1 MIDCLFDCLPANW
14 RRGVPTRHAV
24 RRAMLV
30 VCLAVT
36 ASCAVGRSVADDEES
51 AESGAAGNPDNLAAI
66 VSRQTRAGFEAV
78 SHYVEKNPKADD
90 IDRSYAWLFET
101 AQRNGYEAAALPLA
115 EAYLKR
121 AETDEA
127 TAKRARQS
135 QVLGLAATGKM
146 DEAMRGFER
155 EMRGVRLR
163 SPNAT
168 VDFAIAV
175 AAQAQMANDF
185 KAAEAVFERLASAF
199 FLNPYVRS
207 LSENRLYRLELANL
221 PAPKLGAE
229 DFDGKPVEISAYEGK
244 VLLIDFWA
252 TNCAPCIEQFPAMK
266 QLYAD
271 YHDKGLEIV
280 GISLDEQRETVD
292 QFQEAWKL
300 PWRMTMSSADGG
312 ATRARY
318 RARTIP
324 SMYLV
329 DQKGRIVRI
338 DVRGKNLRRSVE
350 QLLKADT

>member
-1 MIDCLFDCLPANW
+1 MIDCLSDCQAANW
-14 RRGVPTRHAV
+14 RSAATV
-24 RRAMLV
+24 RRTIAAI
-30 VCLAVT
+30 CLTLA
-36 ASCAVGRSVADDEES
+36 ASCAVGVSDAAEEES
-51 AESGAAGNPDNLAAI
+51 AGTDSAGKPVNLTAI
-66 VSRQTRAGFEAV
+66 LSRQTRVAFDAV
-78 SHYVEKNPKADD
+78 SQYVEKNPTAND
-90 IDRSYAWLFET
+90 IDQSYAWLFET
-101 AQRNGYEAAALPLA
+101 AQRNGYEADALPLA

-121 AETDEA
+121 SKMAESI
-127 TAKRARQS
+127 AKRARQTK
-135 QVLGLAATGKM
+135 VLGLAATGKLE
-146 DEAMRGFER
+146 EAMLGFEE
-155 EMRGVRLR
+155 EMKGVRLR

-175 AAQAQMANDF
+175 ATQAQMANDF
-185 KAAEAVFERLASAF
+185 KVAGAVFERLSRAF
-199 FLNPYVRS
+199 FLSPYVRS
-207 LSENRLYRLELANL
+207 LSENRLYRLELANQ
-221 PAPKLGAE
+221 PAPKLGAD
-229 DFDGKPVEISAYEGK
+229 DFDGKPVDITSYEGK

-252 TNCAPCIEQFPAMK
+252 TNCPPCIEEFPALK

-324 SMYLV
+324 TMYLV
-329 DQKGRIVRI
+329 DQKGKIVRV

-350 QLLKADT
+350 TLLKAEK

>member
-1 MIDCLFDCLPANW
+1 MVDCLIDCLPADW
-14 RRGVPTRHAV
+14 RSRVQARHAV
-24 RRAMLV
+24 RRTMLA
-30 VCLAVT
+30 VCLALV
-36 ASCAVGRSVADDEES
+36 VGVSHAADEES
-51 AESGAAGNPDNLAAI
+51 AETESVRKLENLSSILMRHTRVTFVA
-66 VSRQTRAGFEAV
+66 VSR
-78 SHYVEKNPKADD
+78 YVEKNPNTDD

-101 AQRNGYEAAALPLA
+101 AQRNGYEADVLPLA

-121 AETDEA
+121 NETDES

-135 QVLGLAATGKM
+135 RVLGLAATGKM
-146 DEAMRGFER
+146 DEAMQGFEQ
-155 EMRGVRLR
+155 EMKGVRLR

-175 AAQAQMANDF
+175 ASQAQMANDF
-185 KAAEAVFERLASAF
+185 KAAGAVFERLASAF

-207 LSENRLYRLELANL
+207 LSENRLYRLELANQ

-229 DFDGKPVEISAYEGK
+229 DFDGKPVDISAYEGK

-252 TNCAPCIEQFPAMK
+252 TNCAPCIEEFPALK

-280 GISLDEQRETVD
+280 GISLDEQRESVD
-292 QFQEAWKL
+292 QFQETWKL
-300 PWRMTMSSADGG
+300 PWRMTMSSTDGG

-324 SMYLV
+324 TMYLV
-329 DQKGRIVRI
+329 DQRGRIVRV
-338 DVRGKNLRRSVE
+338 DVHGKNLRRSVE
-350 QLLKADT
+350 LLLKAEK